1 MYPPSISRFKT
12 IAQTEMRAI
21 NRSAVLEYLR
31 LSKTASRTEL
41 STELM
46 ISKPTVMRIVDDL
59 LAAGLIISL
68 DEREKGA
75 RRSRELLALNAPNN
89 LVLGVDI
96 GGSHISAIIA
106 TIGGEILYQN
116 RTAVNWSSS
125 ESNYQTLIQYIKDLR
140 KEALSFPVNIL
151 GIAIGVPGIIDS
163 TNGVVRIAPSL
174 NWHNFPLLEKLE
186 SALDIPVIVENDV
199 NLAVLGENWFGIG
212 EGVNNLVMISVGTGI
227 GSGIILDGKLHRGF
241 RDSSGEIG
249 YLLPGVQYLDNQY
262 PGFGALES
270 LASCSGITDR
280 AIKALKSTATHFDI
294 SKVDA
299 QFVFDQARE
308 GQTWAKNIVNETV
321 DFLSLA
327 IANIS
332 VCFDPELIII
342 GGGIAGSI
350 DMLIA
355 PIQKRLMNVIPF
367 VPKLEGSRL
376 MNNAPLL
383 GAVVRV
389 FQKCEDYTV
398 VHVV

>member
-280 AIKALKSTATHFDI
+280 ATECLWKAF
-294 SKVDA
+294 
-299 QFVFDQARE
+299 RE
-308 GQTWAKNIVNETV
+308 SG
-321 DFLSLA
+321 
-327 IANIS
+327 
-332 VCFDPELIII
+332 
-342 GGGIAGSI
+342 
-350 DMLIA
+350 
-355 PIQKRLMNVIPF
+355 
-367 VPKLEGSRL
+367 
-376 MNNAPLL
+376 
-383 GAVVRV
+383 
-389 FQKCEDYTV
+389 
-398 VHVV
+398 

>member
-68 DEREKGA
+68 DEREKGP

-280 AIKALKSTATHFDI
+280 AIKSLKSTATHFDI

-376 MNNAPLL
+376 LNNAPLL

>member
-59 LAAGLIISL
+59 LAAGVIISL

-125 ESNYQTLIQYIKDLR
+125 ESNYQTLIQYIKYLR

-280 AIKALKSTATHFDI
+280 AIKSLKSTATHFDI
-294 SKVDA
+294 SKVDT
-299 QFVFDQARE
+299 QYVFDQARE

-376 MNNAPLL
+376 LNNAPLL

>member
-1 MYPPSISRFKT
+1 
-12 IAQTEMRAI
+12 MRAI

-125 ESNYQTLIQYIKDLR
+125 ESNYQTLIQYIKHLR
-140 KEALSFPVNIL
+140 KEALAFPVNIL

-280 AIKALKSTATHFDI
+280 AIKSLKSTTTHFDI

-299 QFVFDQARE
+299 QYVFDQARE

-376 MNNAPLL
+376 LNNAPLL

>member
-125 ESNYQTLIQYIKDLR
+125 ESNYQTLIQYIKHLR
-140 KEALSFPVNIL
+140 KEALAFPVNIL

-280 AIKALKSTATHFDI
+280 AIKSLKSTTTHFDI

-299 QFVFDQARE
+299 QYVFDQARE

-376 MNNAPLL
+376 LNNAPLL

>member
-1 MYPPSISRFKT
+1 
-12 IAQTEMRAI
+12 MRAI

>member
-1 MYPPSISRFKT
+1 MPTPNVPNFKT

-31 LSKTASRTEL
+31 LAKTASRTEL

-46 ISKPTVMRIVDDL
+46 ISKPTVMRIIDDL
-59 LAAGLIISL
+59 VEDGLIIPL
-68 DEREKGA
+68 DEREKGTH
-75 RRSRELLALNAPNN
+75 RSRELLALNTTNN
-89 LVLGVDI
+89 LVLGIDI
-96 GGSHISAIIA
+96 GGSHISGIIA
-106 TIGGEILYQN
+106 NIGGEILYQN
-116 RTAVNWSSS
+116 RIAEKWTDS
-125 ESNYQTLIQYIKDLR
+125 EENFLTLLHYVQELQI
-140 KEALSFPVNIL
+140 EAQKIPSKIL

-163 TNGVVRIAPSL
+163 VKGVVKIAPSL
-174 NWHNFPLLEKLE
+174 NWLNFPLFEKLE
-186 SALDIPVIVENDV
+186 PFFEIPVIIENDV
-199 NLAVLGENWFGIG
+199 NLAALGENWFGIG
-212 EGVNNLVMISVGTGI
+212 EGVNNLVMISIGTGI
-227 GSGIILDGKLHRGF
+227 GSGIILDGKLHRGY

-249 YLLPGVQYLDNQY
+249 YLLPGVKYLDNQY

-270 LASCSGITDR
+270 LASCKGIAEK
-280 AIKALKSTATHFDI
+280 AIQYFKESSTPVDL

-299 QFVFDQARE
+299 AMVFDAARE
-308 GQTWAKNIVNETV
+308 GQKWAINITNETI

-327 IANIS
+327 IANVS

-342 GGGIAGSI
+342 GGGISGSV
-350 DMLIA
+350 DMLIN
-355 PIQKRLMNVIPF
+355 PILNRLKNVIPF
-367 VPKLEGSRL
+367 IPRIEGSRL

>member
-174 NWHNFPLLEKLE
+174 NWHNFPLLEKLK

-376 MNNAPLL
+376 LNNAPLL

>member
-1 MYPPSISRFKT
+1 
-12 IAQTEMRAI
+12 
-21 NRSAVLEYLR
+21 
-31 LSKTASRTEL
+31 
-41 STELM
+41 
-46 ISKPTVMRIVDDL
+46 
-59 LAAGLIISL
+59 
-68 DEREKGA
+68 
-75 RRSRELLALNAPNN
+75 
-89 LVLGVDI
+89 
-96 GGSHISAIIA
+96 
-106 TIGGEILYQN
+106 
-116 RTAVNWSSS
+116 
-125 ESNYQTLIQYIKDLR
+125 
-140 KEALSFPVNIL
+140 VNIL

-280 AIKALKSTATHFDI
+280 AIKSLKSTATHFDI

-376 MNNAPLL
+376 LNNAPLL

>member
-1 MYPPSISRFKT
+1 MHKPGLSKFKT

-31 LSKTASRTEL
+31 LAKTASRTEL
-41 STELM
+41 AAELM

-59 LAAGLIISL
+59 IADGLILSL
-68 DEREKGA
+68 DEKEKGA
-75 RRSRELLALNAPNN
+75 RRSRELLALNSSHN

-96 GGSHISAIIA
+96 GGSHLSGIIA

-116 RTAVNWSSS
+116 RAAVTWSTSDA
-125 ESNYQTLIQYIKDLR
+125 NFKTIIQYINELQ
-140 KEALSFPVNIL
+140 KEALQYSAKIL
-151 GIAIGVPGIIDS
+151 GIAVGVPGIIES
-163 TNGVVRIAPSL
+163 NTGLVTIAPSL
-174 NWHNFPLLEKLE
+174 NWSNFPLLEKLE
-186 SALDIPVIVENDV
+186 SVIDIPVIVENDV

-227 GSGIILDGKLHRGF
+227 GAGIILDGKLHRGF

-249 YLLPGVQYLDNQY
+249 YLLPGIQYLDNQY

-280 AIKALKSTATHFDI
+280 AVKYLKSTSSPFDL

-299 QFVFDQARE
+299 AYVFDQARL
-308 GQTWAKNIVNETV
+308 GQTWAKNIVNETI
-321 DFLSLA
+321 DYLSLA

-342 GGGIAGSI
+342 GGGIAGSV
-350 DMLIA
+350 DMLIE
-355 PIQKRLMNVIPF
+355 PIQKRLQNVIPI
-367 VPKLEGSRL
+367 VPKIAGSL
-376 MNNAPLL
+376 LLNNAPLL

-398 VHVV
+398 VHIV

>member
-1 MYPPSISRFKT
+1 MYPPRLSKFKT

-31 LSKTASRTEL
+31 LAKTASRTEL
-41 STELM
+41 ANELM

-59 LAAGLIISL
+59 VSDGLIITL

-75 RRSRELLALNAPNN
+75 RRSRELLSLNTSTNQ
-89 LVLGVDI
+89 VLGIDI
-96 GGSHISAIIA
+96 GGSHISGIIA
-106 TIGGEILYQN
+106 NIGGEILYQN
-116 RTAVNWSSS
+116 RKAINWTSS
-125 ESNYQTLIQYIKDLR
+125 EENYQIVVQYTKDLQ
-140 KEALSFPVNIL
+140 KEALQYPAKIL
-151 GIAIGVPGIIDS
+151 GLAVGVPGIIDS
-163 TNGVVRIAPSL
+163 KNGVVRIAPSL
-174 NWHNFPLLEKLE
+174 NWFDFPLLEKLE
-186 SALDIPVIVENDV
+186 SSFDIPVIVENDV

-212 EGVNNLVMISVGTGI
+212 EGVNNLVMISIGTGI
-227 GSGIILDGKLHRGF
+227 GSGIILDGKLHRGY

-270 LASCSGITDR
+270 LASCKGIEER
-280 AIKALKSTATHFDI
+280 AVKVLKSTAGNFDI
-294 SKVDA
+294 AKVDA
-299 QFVFDQARE
+299 AYVFDQARE
-308 GQTWAKNIVNETV
+308 GQPWAKNIVNETI
-321 DFLSLA
+321 DYLSLS

-342 GGGIAGSI
+342 GGGISGSV
-350 DMLIA
+350 DMLID
-355 PIQKRLMNVIPF
+355 PIQKRLKNVIPYI
-367 VPKLEGSRL
+367 PRIEGSL
-376 MNNAPLL
+376 LLNNAPLL

>member
-280 AIKALKSTATHFDI
+280 AIKSLKSTATH
-294 SKVDA
+294 
-299 QFVFDQARE
+299 
-308 GQTWAKNIVNETV
+308 
-321 DFLSLA
+321 
-327 IANIS
+327 
-332 VCFDPELIII
+332 
-342 GGGIAGSI
+342 
-350 DMLIA
+350 
-355 PIQKRLMNVIPF
+355 
-367 VPKLEGSRL
+367 
-376 MNNAPLL
+376 
-383 GAVVRV
+383 
-389 FQKCEDYTV
+389 
-398 VHVV
+398 

>member
-1 MYPPSISRFKT
+1 MDTQRISNFKT
-12 IAQTEMRAI
+12 ITQTEMRVI

-31 LSKTASRTEL
+31 LAKSASRTEL
-41 STELM
+41 SNELM

-59 LAAGLIISL
+59 ISDGLIYPL
-68 DEREKGA
+68 TERERGSH
-75 RRSRELLALNAPNN
+75 RSRQLLALNASSN

-96 GGSHISAIIA
+96 GGSHISGIIA
-106 TIGGEILYQN
+106 NIGGEILYQN
-116 RTAVNWSSS
+116 RIPLTWTSS
-125 ESNYQTLIQYIKDLR
+125 EENYQTLIQYIKELQ
-140 KEALSFPVNIL
+140 KGAVNNPAKIL
-151 GIAIGVPGIIDS
+151 GIAVGVPGIVDS
-163 TNGVVRIAPSL
+163 KKGVVKIAPSL
-174 NWHNFPLLEKLE
+174 NWVDFPLLEKME
-186 SALDIPVIVENDV
+186 SVFDIPIIIENDV

-212 EGVNNLVMISVGTGI
+212 EGVNNLVMISIGTGI
-227 GSGIILDGKLHRGF
+227 GSGIILDGKLHRGY

-270 LASCSGITDR
+270 LASCNGISER
-280 AIKALKSTATHFDI
+280 AIKYLKSTSSKYDL

-299 QFVFDQARE
+299 ALVFNEARE
-308 GQTWAKNIVNETV
+308 GHPWAKNIVNETI
-321 DFLSLA
+321 DFLCLA

-342 GGGIAGSI
+342 GGGISGSL
-350 DMLIA
+350 DMLIE
-355 PIQKRLMNVIPF
+355 PIQNRLKKVIPF
-367 VPKLEGSRL
+367 VPKIEGSRL
-376 MNNAPLL
+376 LNNAPLL